1 MQRRN
6 VASLPNNRTLS
17 IHLKGQKYP
26 KSRKSSSVKLEAMN
40 FYGEGGG
47 GVNELEKVDIL
58 KLLKADILKLR

>member
-26 KSRKSSSVKLEAMN
+26 KSRKSSSVKLEAIN
-40 FYGEGGG
+40 FYGEGG

>member
-1 MQRRN
+1 MQ
-6 VASLPNNRTLS
+6 VHQISPTHLS
-17 IHLKGQKYP
+17 
-26 KSRKSSSVKLEAMN
+26 KSSSVKLEAIN